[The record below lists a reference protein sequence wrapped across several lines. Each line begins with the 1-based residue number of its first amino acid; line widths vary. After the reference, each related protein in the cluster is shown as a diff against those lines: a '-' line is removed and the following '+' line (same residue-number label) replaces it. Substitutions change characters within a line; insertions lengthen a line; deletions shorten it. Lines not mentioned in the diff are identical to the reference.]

1 MLGSGDTAANRQTRI
16 PIKPHEVQ
24 GACLVQR
31 DRVLG
36 HEELHGQGPRGG
48 KELGPTAE
56 WKERAPSLARSAGS
70 GSCAMLDFVPST
82 MEAAERYPMP
92 LATVK

>member
-1 MLGSGDTAANRQTRI
+1 MLGSGNTAANGQTRI
-16 PIKPHEVQ
+16 PIKPHEIQ

-48 KELGPTAE
+48 KELGPRAA
-56 WKERAPSLARSAGS
+56 WKELTPSLAGSAGS
-70 GSCAMLDFVPST
+70 GSCAMLDFVPSA
-82 MEAAERYPMP
+82 MKAAER
-92 LATVK
+92 